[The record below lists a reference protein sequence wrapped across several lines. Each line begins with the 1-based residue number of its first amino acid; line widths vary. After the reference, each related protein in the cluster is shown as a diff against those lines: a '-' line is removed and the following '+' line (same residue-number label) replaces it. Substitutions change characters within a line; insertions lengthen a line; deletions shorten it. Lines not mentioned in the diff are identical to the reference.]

1 MILVRGRGEN
11 NMESILR
18 SVKKQIGL
26 DPEYTQFDPDII
38 MSINTVFVILNR
50 VGVGPSTGFRIE
62 DESAE
67 WTDFLPDDDL
77 NFDVVKTY
85 IAAKVRL
92 IFDPPTSSI
101 IMQATKEVIAELE
114 WTLNINAET
123 SQSEGR

>member
-77 NFDVVKTY
+77 NFDAVKTY

-101 IMQATKEVIAELE
+101 IIQATKEVIAELE

>member
-1 MILVRGRGEN
+1 
-11 NMESILR
+11 MESILR

-77 NFDVVKTY
+77 NFDMVKTY

-101 IMQATKEVIAELE
+101 VMQATKEVIAELE

>member
-1 MILVRGRGEN
+1 
-11 NMESILR
+11 MESILR

-77 NFDVVKTY
+77 NFDAVKTY

-92 IFDPPTSSI
+92 IFDPPTNSI
-101 IMQATKEVIAELE
+101 LMQATKEVITELE